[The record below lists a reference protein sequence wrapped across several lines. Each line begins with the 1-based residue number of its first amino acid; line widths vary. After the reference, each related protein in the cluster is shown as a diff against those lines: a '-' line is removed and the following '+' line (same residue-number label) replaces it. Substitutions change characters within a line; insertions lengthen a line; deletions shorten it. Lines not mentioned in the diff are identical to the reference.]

1 MIVDQRSSN
10 TIKMMKTL
18 AVMMATL
25 LAGGCA
31 SVQSQAGASH
41 YKDCLAKAQRAAA
54 EVNEMEEVVSEVDE
68 DVLALCLD
76 SGHGRAVSLVTV
88 AKVVGVV
95 VGVIIL
101 VPFTVVLCVLD
112 PVGCV
117 KGLVGLFAR

>member
-18 AVMMATL
+18 AVMMAAL

-31 SVQSQAGASH
+31 SVQSQAGWASH

-88 AKVVGVV
+88 AKVVGV
-95 VGVIIL
+95 IIL
-101 VPFTVVLCVLD
+101 VPFTVALCVLD

>member
-10 TIKMMKTL
+10 TIMMKTL
-18 AVMMATL
+18 AVMMAAL

-31 SVQSQAGASH
+31 SVQSQAGWAAH

-88 AKVVGVV
+88 AKVVGV
-95 VGVIIL
+95 IIL

-117 KGLVGLFAR
+117 KGLVGL

>member
-31 SVQSQAGASH
+31 SVQSRAGWASQ

-76 SGHGRAVSLVTV
+76 SGHGRAVSSALVTV
-88 AKVVGVV
+88 AKVVGV
-95 VGVIIL
+95 IIL
-101 VPFTVVLCVLD
+101 VPFMVVLCVLD